1 MAKGI
6 SPDDATRSDHR
17 FIVYLLKTFM
27 KKKKVLHDPKEFE
40 RVTSV
45 FAKAGGSWERLFKGS
60 ARDINLLRRVVRV
73 AVEKG
78 VISKAPQLG

>member
-6 SPDDATRSDHR
+6 TPDDPSRSDHR

-27 KKKKVLHDPKEFE
+27 KKEKVLHDPEEFG
-40 RVTSV
+40 RVAAV

-60 ARDINLLRRVVRV
+60 ADDINLLRRVVKI
-73 AVEKG
+73 AVRKG
-78 VISKAPQLG
+78 FISKAPQLG